1 LFFSIWLMLA
11 KSVLLHAKHLG
22 GKNMK
27 AEIIAVGTELLLG
40 QIVNTNAQFLA
51 RECAALG
58 INVYYQTVVGDNE
71 ERLLS
76 SFELA
81 ASRADLVIC
90 TGGIGPTQDDLTKDV
105 LARYA
110 GKKLYIHQPSMDK
123 ITHLFESRGA
133 QMVQSNARQALLIEG
148 SEALQNETG
157 LAVGAAFTYEGT
169 HFVVLPGPPKEMK
182 PMFENHAVP
191 WLRSLMTDE
200 VPLYSKM
207 LKFAGIGESL
217 LENKLIDLIDAQTD
231 PTIAPYAKEAEV
243 TIRLTTRA
251 HSAEEGE
258 IKLASTLGEIRNRVG
273 QYLYAAEDV
282 PIEQVILQLLGS
294 KKQTLAVAESCSG
307 GRLSDLLTAMPGSSD
322 VFKGGIICYS
332 NALKHKLLDVS
343 LKTLDEEGAVS
354 AETARQMAENLLKIA
369 ETDYTLSITG
379 VAGPDKSEGKP
390 VGLVFIGIAG
400 RGFET
405 IVEKLQTSGNRESIK
420 LRSAK
425 HALYQLWK
433 QLINS

>member
-1 LFFSIWLMLA
+1 
-11 KSVLLHAKHLG
+11 
-22 GKNMK
+22 MK

-40 QIVNTNAQFLA
+40 QIINTNAQFLA

-81 ASRADLVIC
+81 ASRADVVIC

-105 LARYA
+105 LARYV
-110 GKKLYIHQPSMDK
+110 GQKLYIHQPSMDK
-123 ITHLFESRGA
+123 INHLFQSRGA
-133 QMVQSNARQALLIEG
+133 HMVESNARQALLLDG
-148 SEALQNETG
+148 SDALENETG

-169 HFVVLPGPPKEMK
+169 HFIVLPGPPKEMK
-182 PMFENHAVP
+182 PMFENYAIP

-200 VPLYSKM
+200 IPLYSKM

-217 LENKLIDLIDAQTD
+217 LENKLIDLIEAQTD

-251 HSAEEGE
+251 RTAEEGE
-258 IKLASTLGEIRNRVG
+258 LKLASTLEEIRNRVG
-273 QYLYAAEDV
+273 KHLYATEDI
-282 PIEQVILQLLGS
+282 PIEQVILQMLES

-307 GRLSDLLTAMPGSSD
+307 GRLSDLLTAVPGSSN
-322 VFKGGIICYS
+322 VFKGGITCYS
-332 NALKHKLLDVS
+332 NALKHKLLEVP
-343 LKTLDEEGAVS
+343 LKTLEEKGAVS
-354 AETARQMAENLLKIA
+354 AETALLLAQNLLKIA
-369 ETDYTLSITG
+369 DSDYALSITG
-379 VAGPDKSEGKP
+379 VAGPDSYEGKP
-390 VGLVFIGIAG
+390 VGLIYIGIAG

-425 HALYQLWK
+425 HALYQIWK
-433 QLINS
+433 QLINC

>member
-1 LFFSIWLMLA
+1 
-11 KSVLLHAKHLG
+11 
-22 GKNMK
+22 MK

-81 ASRADLVIC
+81 ASRADVVIC

-105 LARYA
+105 LARYV
-110 GKKLYIHQPSMDK
+110 GQKLYIHKPSMDK
-123 ITHLFESRGA
+123 INHLFQSRGA
-133 QMVQSNARQALLIEG
+133 HMVESNARQALLLDG
-148 SEALQNETG
+148 SDALENDT
-157 LAVGAAFTYEGT
+157 GT
-169 HFVVLPGPPKEMK
+169 HFIVLPGPPKEMK
-182 PMFENHAVP
+182 PMFENYAVP

-200 VPLYSKM
+200 IPLYSKM

-217 LENKLIDLIDAQTD
+217 LENKLIDLIEAQTD

-251 HSAEEGE
+251 HTAEEGE
-258 IKLASTLGEIRNRVG
+258 LKLASSLEEIRNRVG
-273 QYLYAAEDV
+273 QHLYATEDI
-282 PIEQVILQLLGS
+282 PIEQVVLQMLAS
-294 KKQTLAVAESCSG
+294 KKHTLAVAESCSG
-307 GRLSDLLTAMPGSSD
+307 GRLSDLLTAVPGSSD
-322 VFKGGIICYS
+322 VYKGGIMCYS
-332 NALKHKLLDVS
+332 NAFKHKLLNVP
-343 LKTLDEEGAVS
+343 LKTFEEEGAVS
-354 AETARQMAENLLKIA
+354 AETAMLLAQNLLKIA
-369 ETDYTLSITG
+369 DTDYALSITG
-379 VAGPDKSEGKP
+379 VAGPDSIEGKP
-390 VGLVFIGIAG
+390 VGLVYIGIAC
-400 RGFET
+400 RDFET

-425 HALYQLWK
+425 HALYQIWK
-433 QLINS
+433 QLINN

>member
-1 LFFSIWLMLA
+1 MPNAWEEN
-11 KSVLLHAKHLG
+11 
-22 GKNMK
+22 NMK
-27 AEIIAVGTELLLG
+27 AEILAVGTELLLG

-51 RECAALG
+51 QECAALG

-71 ERLLS
+71 ERLLG

-81 ASRADLVIC
+81 ASRADVVIC

-105 LARYA
+105 LARYV
-110 GKKLYIHQPSMDK
+110 GQKLYIHQPSMDK

-133 QMVQSNARQALLIEG
+133 HMVESNARQALLIDG
-148 SEALQNETG
+148 SDALQNDTG

-169 HFVVLPGPPKEMK
+169 HFIVLPGPPKEMK
-182 PMFENHAVP
+182 PMFENYAVP

-200 VPLYSKM
+200 IPLYSKM

-217 LENKLIDLIDAQTD
+217 LENKLIDLIEAQTD

-251 HSAEEGE
+251 HTAEEGE
-258 IKLASTLGEIRNRVG
+258 LKLASTLAEIRNRVG
-273 QYLYAAEDV
+273 QHLYATEDI
-282 PIEQVILQLLGS
+282 PIEQVVLQMLGS
-294 KKQTLAVAESCSG
+294 KRQTLAVAESCSG
-307 GRLSDLLTAMPGSSD
+307 GRLSDLLTSVPGSSD
-322 VFKGGIICYS
+322 VYKGGFLCYS
-332 NALKHKLLDVS
+332 NALKHKLLDVP
-343 LKTLDEEGAVS
+343 LKTLEEQGAVS
-354 AETARQMAENLLKIA
+354 VETALLLAQNLLKIA
-369 ETDYTLSITG
+369 DTDYALSITG
-379 VAGPDKSEGKP
+379 VAGPDSFEGKP
-390 VGLVFIGIAG
+390 VGLVYIGIAC

-425 HALYQLWK
+425 HALYQIWK
-433 QLINS
+433 QLIIS